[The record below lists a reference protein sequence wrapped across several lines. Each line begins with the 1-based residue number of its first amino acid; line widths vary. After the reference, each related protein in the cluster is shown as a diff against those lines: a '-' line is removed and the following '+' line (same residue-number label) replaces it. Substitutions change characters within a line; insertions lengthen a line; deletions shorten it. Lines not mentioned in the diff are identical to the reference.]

1 MSPRRVRAVGI
12 KLMKSQQLF
21 GGDIRGVLEV
31 AKICDRMGVDEIHV
45 SDHVLM
51 TGEGHR
57 GRAGFPYPLDWD
69 GWYEPLEML
78 AAIAAVTER
87 VRLSSHVIIAPLRP
101 AVLLAKQLATL
112 DVLSGGRVDI
122 GLGVGWQSQEFA
134 AAGVPFDRRLT
145 RLVEQVEACRAL
157 WGESPARY
165 EGSTVSFA
173 EAYSLPRPVQG
184 ANLPI
189 SFGLPAGPRA
199 FAEIARLGVGY
210 CPAYHVGSN
219 LAENVAAAR
228 EAYREAGRDP
238 RSLKVTSE
246 MTMEPPL
253 TEDGRVNWVD
263 AFAEGQAVIDSDVDV
278 LLTHLVPH
286 CQTADEIEPFI
297 ERLLELREPI
307 AQ

>member
-1 MSPRRVRAVGI
+1 MASRKVRAVGI

-31 AKICDRMGVDEIHV
+31 AKICDRMGVDEVHV

-51 TGEGHR
+51 SEEGHR

-87 VRLSSHVIIAPLRP
+87 VRLSSHVLIAPLRP
-101 AVLLAKQLATL
+101 AILLAKQLATL

-134 AAGVPFDRRLT
+134 AAGLPFERRLT
-145 RLVEQVEACRAL
+145 RLIEEVEACRAL
-157 WGESPARY
+157 WGNAPAHY
-165 EGSTVSFA
+165 EGSTVSFDG
-173 EAYSLPRPVQG
+173 AYSLPHPVQG
-184 ANLPI
+184 ADLPI
-189 SFGLPAGPRA
+189 SLGLPAGPRA

-210 CPAYHVGSN
+210 CPAYHVGFD
-219 LAENVAAAR
+219 LANNVAAAR
-228 EAYREAGRDP
+228 EAYRVAGRDP

-253 TEDGRVNWVD
+253 AEDGRVDWDD
-263 AFAEGQAVIDSDVDV
+263 AFAQGQAVIDADVDV

-286 CQTADEIEPFI
+286 CQTANEIEPFI
-297 ERLLELREPI
+297 ERLLELREPGG
-307 AQ
+307 Q